1 MNELI
6 RFDLYKFQG
15 FDVCEGTPVFHLWRK
30 GITWAEVR
38 QESGM
43 VQLKNRLHEL
53 YSGKGIF
60 ITPEVILIPTGKI
73 PEIC

>member
-6 RFDLYKFQG
+6 SFDLYKFQG
-15 FDVCEGTPVFHLWRK
+15 FEVCEGMPVFDLWRER
-30 GITWAEVR
+30 ITWAEVR
-38 QESGM
+38 AEFGIVS
-43 VQLKNRLHEL
+43 LKNRLHAL